1 MAARFGW
8 GALRGAAAAVVGSG
22 MSPGKLSLTICLG
35 SAVGVM
41 PLLWGTTV
49 ICVALAARLRLNQ
62 AAMLAVNYLCY
73 PLQLALL
80 LPFCRLGEAIF
91 PWGAAV
97 NAELLLD
104 ALHGGIV
111 SSFRLVAWATAKGI
125 GAWALTALPL
135 ALVLH
140 PLLSGRFKGRL
151 SEGAAS
157 SSR

>member
-1 MAARFGW
+1 MAARGVW
-8 GALRGAAAAVVGSG
+8 GALRRGATAVLGSG

-41 PLLWGTTV
+41 PLLWGTTA

-80 LPFCRLGEAIF
+80 LPFCRLGDALF
-91 PWGAAV
+91 PWGTAV
-97 NAELLLD
+97 NAEILLE
-104 ALHGGIV
+104 ALRGGIGA
-111 SSFRLVAWATAKGI
+111 SFRLVAWATAKGI

-135 ALVLH
+135 ALLLH